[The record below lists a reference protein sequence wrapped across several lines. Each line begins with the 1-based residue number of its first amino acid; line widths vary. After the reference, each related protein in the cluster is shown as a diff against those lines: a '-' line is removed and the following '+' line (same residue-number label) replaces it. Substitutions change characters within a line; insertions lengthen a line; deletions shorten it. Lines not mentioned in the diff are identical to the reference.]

1 MFNMDSKAMQMM
13 LSTVI
18 KSLGI
23 DGPSLL
29 ENINKF
35 QGWVV
40 HAIQHHDARL
50 QALEVENKA
59 ISAKLDALLNHHGVV
74 IESAPQTGE
83 SDNGSNQLA
92 G

>member
-13 LSTVI
+13 LSTII

-29 ENINKF
+29 GNIEKF

-40 HAIQHHDARL
+40 NAIKHHDARL
-50 QALEVENKA
+50 HALEVENKA
-59 ISAKLDALLNHHGVV
+59 VSAKLDALLKHHGVV
-74 IESAPQTGE
+74 IENAPQLGDSE
-83 SDNGSNQLA
+83 NGRNE
-92 G
+92 